1 MAPPLCHCLS
11 LLKQTDLK
19 LSTSRPIQFC
29 RRPQVP
35 NKAMAGK
42 ISLTNRIPNIETW
55 LNMLL
60 QRLFPAWYA
69 VRYAREMKIGQ
80 LGELNPRSF
89 LCHRWLSL
97 PAIHA
102 SAAEALENAGP
113 LWQEAATLLSKI
125 TRHKVHKRYLSITNL
140 LAIESCDID
149 QDYPNMVAFAEALCS
164 DKVPDSA
171 DDFSI
176 LLNQTFNE
184 QNAPFAVAYRE
195 LDGRYYYKNQDDGT
209 ALGALL
215 LACRDKGRDVKL
227 NCEIEVESCNEK
239 VLETLRARYWVL
251 LMPREAAY
259 QLNYLIREAKLQCQI
274 AEFEWRRSDLVFLVL
289 KRNHPRLNDIAEAI
303 CHSRM
308 PLKVLDWGRFLSSH
322 QVPFRNR

>member
-1 MAPPLCHCLS
+1 
-11 LLKQTDLK
+11 
-19 LSTSRPIQFC
+19 
-29 RRPQVP
+29 
-35 NKAMAGK
+35 MAGK
-42 ISLTNRIPNIETW
+42 ISIGDNIPNLETW

-60 QRLFPAWYA
+60 QRLFPGWYA
-69 VRYAREMKIGQ
+69 VRYAREMKISN

-102 SAAEALENAGP
+102 SAADALENAGP
-113 LWQEAATLLSKI
+113 LWQEAAGLLRKI
-125 TRHKVHKRYLSITNL
+125 IRHKMHKRYLSITNL
-140 LAIESCDID
+140 LAIESCDSE
-149 QDYPNMVAFAEALCS
+149 QDYPHMLAFAEANCA
-164 DKVPDSA
+164 DHVPDSA

-176 LLNQTFNE
+176 LLNQTFDE
-184 QNAPFAVAYRE
+184 HNAPFPVAYRE
-195 LDGRYYYKNQDDGT
+195 IDGRYYYKNKDDGK

-239 VLETLRARYWVL
+239 ALESLRARYWVL

-289 KRNHPRLNDIAEAI
+289 KRNHVRIAQLAEAI
-303 CHSRM
+303 CRERT